1 MNEVLVPILKTK
13 TVEAIK
19 KLKTLDVE
27 SVDYTTC
34 LSNMTMNLQ
43 ILQAHGVTLTKKD
56 FEEDMKGE

>member
-1 MNEVLVPILKTK
+1 MKDVLIPILKQK

-19 KLKTLDVE
+19 KLSTLDVE

-43 ILQAHGVTLTKKD
+43 ILQAHGVTLTEED